1 MLKKKI
7 FETTIHYVI
16 RNAAASAA
24 ISAASVIASEAITY
38 AIKKI
43 KLKREINTAAK
54 AKIEDTSKI
63 VKNDDGIFD
72 VVVEAAE

>member
-1 MLKKKI
+1 MLKKKL
-7 FETTIHYVI
+7 FETTIHYVL
-16 RNAAASAA
+16 RNAMASAA
-24 ISAASVIASEAITY
+24 VSAASVIASEAITY

-43 KLKREINTAAK
+43 RVKKEINAAAK

-72 VVVEAAE
+72 VVEAAAE